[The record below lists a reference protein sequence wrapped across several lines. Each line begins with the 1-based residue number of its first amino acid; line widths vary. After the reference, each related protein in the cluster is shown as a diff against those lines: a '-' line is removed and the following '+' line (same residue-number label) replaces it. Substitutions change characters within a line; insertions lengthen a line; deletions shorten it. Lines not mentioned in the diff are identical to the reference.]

1 MKNINHAIASMTG
14 ICILLGIIIGIQ
26 AKTVKK
32 QITTIDVQRVSELS
46 VELKKTMEE
55 NENLSRQL
63 RESEKKIREY
73 ENSMSGDDKP
83 LQLFKKELE
92 NTRKISGM
100 TKLQGRGI
108 TVTLNDS
115 RQTAKGNADANAYL
129 VHAEDILSVINEL
142 NVAGAE
148 AISING
154 QRIIGSSSVR
164 CAGSVVNIN
173 GIKIATPFVITAI
186 GDPDVLESALNFPGG
201 VIDSLSPWG
210 IEIIIKKQPNV
221 IVEAYSQTIRFKEA
235 KDVKEEEDNS

>member
-14 ICILLGIIIGIQ
+14 ICILLGVIIGIQ

-32 QITTIDVQRVSELS
+32 QITTVDVQRVSELS

-55 NENLSRQL
+55 NENLVRQQK
-63 RESEKKIREY
+63 ENEKKIREY
-73 ENSMSGDDKP
+73 ENSMSGDDKS
-83 LQLFKKELE
+83 LQLLKEELE

-100 TKLQGRGI
+100 TKLQGKGI

-173 GIKIATPFVITAI
+173 GVKIATPFVITAI

-221 IVEAYSQTIRFKEA
+221 IVEAYSQTIHFKEA
-235 KDVKEEEDNS
+235 KDVREEEDNS

>member
-1 MKNINHAIASMTG
+1 MKHAIIAITG
-14 ICILLGIIIGIQ
+14 VCIILGFTIGVQ
-26 AKTVKK
+26 AKTVRK
-32 QITTIDVQRVSELS
+32 QITTVDVQRVGELS
-46 VELKKTMEE
+46 VELKKAVEE
-55 NENLSRQL
+55 NENLFQQIK
-63 RESEKKIREY
+63 EYEKKIKGY
-73 ENSMSGDDKP
+73 ENSMSGNDKS
-83 LQLFKKELE
+83 LQLLKEELE
-92 NTRKISGM
+92 NIRKLSGM
-100 TKLQGRGI
+100 TILQGRGI

-186 GDPDVLESALNFPGG
+186 GDPDILESALNFPGG
-201 VIDSLSPWG
+201 VIDSLAPWG

-221 IVEAYSQTIRFKEA
+221 VVEAYSQSIHFKEA
-235 KDVKEEEDNS
+235 KDMQKEEDGF